1 MLEGCSFA
9 PRGDGGSEQNTASVV
24 EEGVCLMVRTV
35 PQQGHGWPVEL
46 RCDDNKDGRTPSEQ
60 VFRPHPCFP

>member
-9 PRGDGGSEQNTASVV
+9 PRGAGGSEQNTALVV
-24 EEGVCLMVRTV
+24 EEGVCLMVCTV

-46 RCDDNKDGRTPSEQ
+46 RWDDSKGGHTPSEQ
-60 VFRPHPCFP
+60 VFSPHPYFP